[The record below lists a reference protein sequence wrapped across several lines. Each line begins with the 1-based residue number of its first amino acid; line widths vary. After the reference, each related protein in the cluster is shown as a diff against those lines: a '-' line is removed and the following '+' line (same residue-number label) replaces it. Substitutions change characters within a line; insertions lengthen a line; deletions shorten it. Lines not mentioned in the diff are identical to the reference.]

1 MTSPPA
7 PDPAAPYTVGRLA
20 AELGVTTRTLRF
32 YEEAGIVTP
41 ARTGGSGSARAYT
54 ARDRARLVLALR
66 GKRFGMSLAEIRD
79 IVDMYDAEPGEAGQ
93 IRRLLASLETVR
105 ADLVAR
111 QDELLRTLDE
121 VEDVTRRCQAR
132 LVELD
137 PSTASPRSRRRVSP
151 PTRAQGVRSGKVN
164 VGAAA
169 GPAPG
174 SDHAPSPASGAKS
187 R

>member
-1 MTSPPA
+1 MNRSEEVDVADET
-7 PDPAAPYTVGRLA
+7 YTVGQLA

-32 YEEAGIVTP
+32 YEEAGIVSP
-41 ARTGGSGSARAYT
+41 ARTGGGAARRYT
-54 ARDRARLVLALR
+54 PRDRARLVLAVR
-66 GKRFGMSLAEIRD
+66 GKRFGMSLAEIRE

-111 QDELLRTLDE
+111 QDEILRTLDE

-137 PSTASPRSRRRVSP
+137 PSAASPRSRRRVSP